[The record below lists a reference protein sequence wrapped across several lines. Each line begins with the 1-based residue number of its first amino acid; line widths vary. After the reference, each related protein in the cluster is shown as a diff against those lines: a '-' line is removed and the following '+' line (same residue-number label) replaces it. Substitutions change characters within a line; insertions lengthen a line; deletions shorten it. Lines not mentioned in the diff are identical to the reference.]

1 MYRRVRVTFAAQEM
15 YATLRRSDMTTVHNL
30 IDVRMKSCGRVQ
42 GAHNSPRRVTPDS
55 YFS

>member
-30 IDVRMKSCGRVQ
+30 IDVRDEELRTSAGRAQ
-42 GAHNSPRRVTPDS
+42 LPAACDS
-55 YFS
+55 